1 METYRL
7 KNIAILILLLLNAFL
22 LMLLGY
28 QYMQSRQSD
37 EDMLEQMHV
46 LFSGNQLS
54 LSDSVDLLQP
64 VLSPLTLSRSTEME
78 ANMADALLGED
89 VESASQG
96 GGIYSYSSP
105 AGSLQFRSGGS
116 FDSSQLFLPVSDVS
130 DFALSFCEAFDY
142 QDVDIQLS
150 GSSGTV
156 TAIQYVAG
164 VPVLGCGLTMVFY
177 NGILTEV
184 SGAHI
189 TLDNASLTS
198 GEQLTCAS
206 ALVRFLDYRSTAGI
220 ICSEVASLSCI
231 YYLQETSSTLVPVWQ
246 VETDTYTYLV
256 DASSGEI
263 SRL

>member
-1 METYRL
+1 
-7 KNIAILILLLLNAFL
+7 
-22 LMLLGY
+22 
-28 QYMQSRQSD
+28 
-37 EDMLEQMHV
+37 
-46 LFSGNQLS
+46 
-54 LSDSVDLLQP
+54 
-64 VLSPLTLSRSTEME
+64 
-78 ANMADALLGED
+78 
-89 VESASQG
+89 
-96 GGIYSYSSP
+96 
-105 AGSLQFRSGGS
+105 
-116 FDSSQLFLPVSDVS
+116 
-130 DFALSFCEAFDY
+130 
-142 QDVDIQLS
+142 
-150 GSSGTV
+150 
-156 TAIQYVAG
+156 
-164 VPVLGCGLTMVFY
+164 MVFY

-220 ICSEVASLSCI
+220 ICSEVASVSCI